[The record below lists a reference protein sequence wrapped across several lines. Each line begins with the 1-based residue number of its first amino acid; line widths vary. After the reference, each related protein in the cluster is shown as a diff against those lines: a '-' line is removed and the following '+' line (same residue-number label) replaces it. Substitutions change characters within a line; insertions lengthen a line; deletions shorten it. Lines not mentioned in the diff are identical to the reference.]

1 MKRVVTI
8 RVENRVENQLNNG
21 APVEGC
27 AFASREY
34 HVPLTVDM
42 SRPDELINRLD
53 RVLIDEGW
61 LK

>member
-8 RVENRVENQLNNG
+8 RVENRYDNG
-21 APVEGC
+21 APYEGG

-34 HVPLTVDM
+34 HIPLTLSSPQPDDLVD
-42 SRPDELINRLD
+42 RLD
-53 RVLIDEGW
+53 RVLIDEGL